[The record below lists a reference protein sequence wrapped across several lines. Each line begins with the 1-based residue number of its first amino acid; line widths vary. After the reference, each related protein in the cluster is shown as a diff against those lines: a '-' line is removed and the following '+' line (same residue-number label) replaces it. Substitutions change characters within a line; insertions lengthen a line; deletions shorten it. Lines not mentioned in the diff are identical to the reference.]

1 MVNRWYVVYFP
12 PFVSESISFVPPNY
26 KGIIKF
32 LLLDIPVSNVYEYGW
47 EFSVQSFFI
56 LENVLENVEKPR
68 YRMIVD

>member
-32 LLLDIPVSNVYEYGW
+32 LLLDIPVSNVRIQMGILC
-47 EFSVQSFFI
+47 SKFFY
-56 LENVLENVEKPR
+56 LGKCSR
-68 YRMIVD
+68 KC